1 MQNNLQELTKLNT
14 FGDLP
19 LNRFGHTIVPLSKV
33 KICLFGGSVGDSHK
47 LNYNNETF
55 TYNILTK
62 FWQKINIKNPE
73 TIPNGRAAHAA
84 CTLEEGKMA
93 IYGGSI
99 VNGGLADDI
108 LNIFELNLE
117 CENEGKWDKIESK
130 GTRPGQ
136 RYGHSLNYLK
146 PYLILFGG
154 NLNPQLMND
163 IWLMNMNKKEKD
175 DYTWIKIDIDKEKPI
190 PTERLYHSSCLCENG
205 KYNNNLIIFGG
216 RNSQNKPLNDLWA
229 LTLESKEENEET
241 QNEIIEAIW
250 TELKPINKDNFIPR
264 INHSMLFYKELLL
277 IFGGKSI
284 NQNPIAIEAFD
295 MEKNQLYKFKKL
307 TMNRH
312 TSFIFDK
319 DVYLFGGFNQKNPLP
334 LGDMFKISLNLIFDK
349 SELKKFLFKDEN
361 KNKNN
366 IDLNNQNNDKEK
378 VNYLLSNEVVIGS
391 DKKFFP
397 SNKNN
402 EQDDLNLFKK
412 LSISKLN
419 DENKRIGNL
428 PISEN
433 PLLSKKNQYNIALVE
448 KFLDTLFRPLDW
460 FDKKVTL
467 ELKEKFKFQKDE
479 ISYLA
484 DEVIKII
491 SKENSLIKIRSPCK
505 IFGNI
510 FGIYSDLMRYFES
523 YGNPSDNIQNGDINV
538 MQYIF
543 LGDFCDR
550 GNQSFEVILLLFALK
565 IKYPN
570 FIYLIRGHHE
580 DININEFYGLG
591 EECKQKLK
599 EDIKSEESIFNKINQ
614 VFNYL
619 PFGVLVDNNI
629 LCIHGGIGSSINCL
643 DDISNISRP
652 TQVFQNPENIKQLN
666 ILDLLYS
673 EYDDEEDKDEIN
685 LYNINTLRDKKN
697 KGYIVKYGK
706 KRLEQFIERN
716 NINLIIAS
724 HKFVK
729 EGFCTYC
736 DDKLLNIF
744 SCTNYMNKGNNIGA
758 MIIIGK
764 KTKNKNANI
773 MPKLIGIN
781 DNKNQKE
788 YYRKDRSPSPFK
800 IK

>member
-1 MQNNLQELTKLNT
+1 MDNSLIELTLLNHI
-14 FGDLP
+14 GLKP
-19 LNRFGHTIVPLSKV
+19 QNRFGHTIVPITKTKV
-33 KICLFGGSVGDSHK
+33 CLFGGSVGDSHK

-84 CTLEEGKMA
+84 CALGEGKMV

-117 CENEGKWDKIESK
+117 NENEGQWSTIESK

-154 NLNPQLMND
+154 NINPQLMND
-163 IWLMNMNKKEKD
+163 IWVMNMNKKD
-175 DYTWIKIDIDKEKPI
+175 NYTWIQINIDKEKPI
-190 PTERLYHSSCLCENG
+190 PTERLYHSSCICQNG
-205 KYNNNLIIFGG
+205 KYINNLIIFGG
-216 RNSQNKPLNDLWA
+216 RNSQNKPLNDLWV
-229 LTLESKEENEET
+229 LNLKSEEDNPNEE
-241 QNEIIEAIW
+241 IEAIL

-264 INHSMLFYKELLL
+264 INHSMIFYKEFLL

-319 DVYLFGGFNQKNPLP
+319 DVYFFGGFNQKNPLP
-334 LGDMFKISLNLIFDK
+334 LGDMFKIPLDLIFEE
-349 SELKKFLFKDEN
+349 SELKKILLND

-366 IDLNNQNNDKEK
+366 SDLNQNQNNDKEK

-391 DKKFFP
+391 DNKFFL
-397 SNKNN
+397 SKKNE

-412 LSISKLN
+412 LSITKLN
-419 DENKRIGNL
+419 DENKRIGHV
-428 PISEN
+428 PIAEN

-448 KFLDTLFRPLDW
+448 KFLDALFRPLDW
-460 FDKKVTL
+460 FDKKVTV

-479 ISYLA
+479 IIYLT

-510 FGIYSDLMRYFES
+510 YGLYSDLMRYFES

-599 EDIKSEESIFNKINQ
+599 EDIKNEDSIFNKINQ

-629 LCIHGGIGSSINCL
+629 LCIHGGIGSSINLL

-652 TQVFQNPENIKQLN
+652 TKVFQNPENIQQLN
-666 ILDLLYS
+666 VLDLLYS
-673 EYDDEEDKDEIN
+673 EYDDEEEQDETN
-685 LYNINTLRDKKN
+685 LYRVNTLRDKKN
-697 KGYIVKYGK
+697 KGFIVKYGK

-781 DNKNQKE
+781 ESKSQKE
-788 YYRKDRSPSPFK
+788 HYRKDRSPSPFN

>member
-1 MQNNLQELTKLNT
+1 MDNSLIELTLLNHI
-14 FGDLP
+14 GLKP
-19 LNRFGHTIVPLSKV
+19 QNRFGHTIVPITKTKV
-33 KICLFGGSVGDSHK
+33 CLFGGSVGDSHK

-84 CTLEEGKMA
+84 CALGEGKMV

-117 CENEGKWDKIESK
+117 NENEGQWSTIESK

-154 NLNPQLMND
+154 NINPQLMND
-163 IWLMNMNKKEKD
+163 IWVMNMNKKD
-175 DYTWIKIDIDKEKPI
+175 NYTWIQINIDKEKPI
-190 PTERLYHSSCLCENG
+190 PTERLYHSSCICQNG
-205 KYNNNLIIFGG
+205 KYINNLIIFGG
-216 RNSQNKPLNDLWA
+216 RNSQNKPLNDLWV
-229 LTLESKEENEET
+229 LKLKSEEDNPNEE
-241 QNEIIEAIW
+241 IEAIL

-264 INHSMLFYKELLL
+264 INHSMIFYKEFLL

-319 DVYLFGGFNQKNPLP
+319 DVYFFGGFNQKNPLP
-334 LGDMFKISLNLIFDK
+334 LGDMFKIPLDLIFEE
-349 SELKKFLFKDEN
+349 SELKKILLND

-366 IDLNNQNNDKEK
+366 SDLNQNQNNDKEK

-391 DKKFFP
+391 DNKFFL
-397 SNKNN
+397 SKKNE

-412 LSISKLN
+412 LSITKLN
-419 DENKRIGNL
+419 DENKRIGHV
-428 PISEN
+428 PIAEN

-448 KFLDTLFRPLDW
+448 KFLDALFRPLDW
-460 FDKKVTL
+460 FDKKVTV

-479 ISYLA
+479 IIYLT

-510 FGIYSDLMRYFES
+510 YGLYSDLMRYFES

-599 EDIKSEESIFNKINQ
+599 EDIKNEDSIFNKINQ
-614 VFNYL
+614 AFNYL

-629 LCIHGGIGSSINCL
+629 LCIHGGIGSSINLL

-652 TQVFQNPENIKQLN
+652 TQVFQKPENIQQLN
-666 ILDLLYS
+666 VLDLLYS
-673 EYDDEEDKDEIN
+673 EYDDEEEPDETN
-685 LYNINTLRDKKN
+685 LYRVNTLRDKKN
-697 KGYIVKYGK
+697 KGFIVKYGK
-706 KRLEQFIERN
+706 KRLEVFIERN

-744 SCTNYMNKGNNIGA
+744 SCTNYMDKGNNIGA

-764 KTKNKNANI
+764 KAKNKNANI

-781 DNKNQKE
+781 ESKSQKE
-788 YYRKDRSPSPFK
+788 HYRKDRSPSPFN

>member
-1 MQNNLQELTKLNT
+1 MDSSLIELTLLNHI
-14 FGDLP
+14 GQKP
-19 LNRFGHTIVPLSKV
+19 QNRFGHTIVPITKTKV
-33 KICLFGGSVGDSHK
+33 CLFGGSVGDSHK
-47 LNYNNETF
+47 LNYNNDTF

-84 CTLEEGKMA
+84 CALGEGKMV

-99 VNGGLADDI
+99 ANGGLADDI

-117 CENEGKWDKIESK
+117 NENEGQWSTIETK

-163 IWLMNMNKKEKD
+163 IWVMNMNKKD
-175 DYTWIKIDIDKEKPI
+175 NYTWIKINIDKEKPI
-190 PTERLYHSSCLCENG
+190 PAERLYHSSCLCQNG

-216 RNSQNKPLNDLWA
+216 RNSQNKPLNDLWT
-229 LTLESKEENEET
+229 LTIKSEEENPNEE
-241 QNEIIEAIW
+241 IEAIW
-250 TELKPINKDNFIPR
+250 TELKPINKDYFIPR

-284 NQNPIAIEAFD
+284 NQNPIAIEVFD
-295 MEKNQLYKFKKL
+295 MENIQLYKFKKL

-319 DVYLFGGFNQKNPLP
+319 DVFFFGGFNQKNPLP
-334 LGDMFKISLNLIFDK
+334 LGDMFKIPLDLIFEN
-349 SELKKFLFKDEN
+349 SALKKILLND
-361 KNKNN
+361 KNN
-366 IDLNNQNNDKEK
+366 SGLNNQNQNNDKEK

-397 SNKNN
+397 SSKNE

-412 LSISKLN
+412 LNISKLS
-419 DENKRIGNL
+419 DENKRIGHL
-428 PISEN
+428 PNAEN
-433 PLLSKKNQYNIALVE
+433 PLLSKNNQYNITLVE
-448 KFLDTLFRPLDW
+448 KFLDALFRPLDW
-460 FDKKVTL
+460 YDKKVTV

-479 ISYLA
+479 IIYLT
-484 DEVIKII
+484 DEVIKIL

-510 FGIYSDLMRYFES
+510 YGLYSDLMRYFES

-599 EDIKSEESIFNKINQ
+599 EDIKNEDSIFNKINQ
-614 VFNYL
+614 AFNYL

-629 LCIHGGIGSSINCL
+629 LCIHGGIGSSINLL
-643 DDISNISRP
+643 DDISNIARP
-652 TQVFQNPENIKQLN
+652 TQVFQNPENIQQLN
-666 ILDLLYS
+666 VLDLLYS
-673 EYDDEEDKDEIN
+673 EYDDEEEKDENN
-685 LYNINTLRDKKN
+685 LYSINTLRDKKN
-697 KGYIVKYGK
+697 KGFIVKYRK
-706 KRLEQFIERN
+706 KRLEEFIERN
-716 NINLIIAS
+716 NINLIIAT

-744 SCTNYMNKGNNIGA
+744 SCTNYMDKGNNIGA

-764 KTKNKNANI
+764 KAKNKNANI

-781 DNKNQKE
+781 ESKSQKE
-788 YYRKDRSPSPFK
+788 NYRKDRSPSPFK

>member
-1 MQNNLQELTKLNT
+1 MDNSLIELTLLNHI
-14 FGDLP
+14 GLKP
-19 LNRFGHTIVPLSKV
+19 QNRFGHTIVPITKTKV
-33 KICLFGGSVGDSHK
+33 CLFGGSVGDSHK

-84 CTLEEGKMA
+84 CALGEGKMV

-117 CENEGKWDKIESK
+117 NENEGQWSTIESK

-154 NLNPQLMND
+154 NINPQLMND
-163 IWLMNMNKKEKD
+163 IWVMNMNKKD
-175 DYTWIKIDIDKEKPI
+175 NYTWIQINIDKEKPI
-190 PTERLYHSSCLCENG
+190 PTERLYHSSCICQNG
-205 KYNNNLIIFGG
+205 KYINNLIIFGG
-216 RNSQNKPLNDLWA
+216 RNSQNKPLNDLWV
-229 LTLESKEENEET
+229 LKLKSEEDNPNEE
-241 QNEIIEAIW
+241 IEAIL

-264 INHSMLFYKELLL
+264 INHSMIFYKEFLL

-319 DVYLFGGFNQKNPLP
+319 DVYFFGGFNQKNPLP
-334 LGDMFKISLNLIFDK
+334 LGDMFKIPLDLIFEE
-349 SELKKFLFKDEN
+349 SELKKILLND

-366 IDLNNQNNDKEK
+366 SDLNQNQNNDKEK

-391 DKKFFP
+391 DNKFFL
-397 SNKNN
+397 SKKNE

-412 LSISKLN
+412 LSITKLN
-419 DENKRIGNL
+419 DENKRIGHV
-428 PISEN
+428 PIAEN

-448 KFLDTLFRPLDW
+448 KFLDALFRPLDW
-460 FDKKVTL
+460 FDKKVTV

-479 ISYLA
+479 IIYLT

-510 FGIYSDLMRYFES
+510 YGLYSDLMRYFES

-599 EDIKSEESIFNKINQ
+599 EDIKNEDSIFNKINQ

-629 LCIHGGIGSSINCL
+629 LCIHGGIGSSINLL

-652 TQVFQNPENIKQLN
+652 TQVFQKPENIQQLN
-666 ILDLLYS
+666 VLDLLYS
-673 EYDDEEDKDEIN
+673 EYDDEEEPDETN
-685 LYNINTLRDKKN
+685 LYRVNTLRDKKN
-697 KGYIVKYGK
+697 KGFIVKYGK
-706 KRLEQFIERN
+706 KRLEEFIERN

-744 SCTNYMNKGNNIGA
+744 SCTNYMDKGNNIGA

-764 KTKNKNANI
+764 KAKNKNANI

-781 DNKNQKE
+781 ESKSQKE
-788 YYRKDRSPSPFK
+788 HYRKDRSPSPFN

>member
-1 MQNNLQELTKLNT
+1 MDNSLIELTLLNHI
-14 FGDLP
+14 GLKP
-19 LNRFGHTIVPLSKV
+19 QNRFGHTIVPITKTKV
-33 KICLFGGSVGDSHK
+33 CLFGGSVGDSHK

-84 CTLEEGKMA
+84 CALGEGKMV

-117 CENEGKWDKIESK
+117 NENEGQWSTIESK

-154 NLNPQLMND
+154 NINPQLMND
-163 IWLMNMNKKEKD
+163 IWVMNMNKKD
-175 DYTWIKIDIDKEKPI
+175 NYTWIQINIDKEKPI
-190 PTERLYHSSCLCENG
+190 PTERLYHSSCICQNG
-205 KYNNNLIIFGG
+205 KYINNLIIFGG
-216 RNSQNKPLNDLWA
+216 RNSQNKPLNDLWV
-229 LTLESKEENEET
+229 LKLKSEEDNPNEE
-241 QNEIIEAIW
+241 IEAIL

-264 INHSMLFYKELLL
+264 INHSMIFYKEFLL

-319 DVYLFGGFNQKNPLP
+319 DVYFFGGFNQKNPLP
-334 LGDMFKISLNLIFDK
+334 LGDMFKIPLDLIFEE
-349 SELKKFLFKDEN
+349 SELKKILLND

-366 IDLNNQNNDKEK
+366 SDLNQNQNNDKEK

-391 DKKFFP
+391 DNKFFL
-397 SNKNN
+397 SKKNE

-412 LSISKLN
+412 LSITKLN
-419 DENKRIGNL
+419 DENKRIGHV
-428 PISEN
+428 PIAEN

-448 KFLDTLFRPLDW
+448 KFLDALFRPLDW
-460 FDKKVTL
+460 FDKKVTV

-479 ISYLA
+479 IIYLT

-510 FGIYSDLMRYFES
+510 YGLYSDLMRYFES

-599 EDIKSEESIFNKINQ
+599 EDIKNEDSIFNKINQ
-614 VFNYL
+614 AFNYL

-629 LCIHGGIGSSINCL
+629 LCIHGGIGSSINLL

-652 TQVFQNPENIKQLN
+652 TQVFQKPENIQQLN
-666 ILDLLYS
+666 VLDLLYS
-673 EYDDEEDKDEIN
+673 EYDDEEEPDETN
-685 LYNINTLRDKKN
+685 LYRVNTLRDKKN
-697 KGYIVKYGK
+697 KGFIVKYGK
-706 KRLEQFIERN
+706 KRLEEFIERN

-744 SCTNYMNKGNNIGA
+744 SCTNYMDKGNNIGA

-764 KTKNKNANI
+764 KAKNKNANI

-781 DNKNQKE
+781 ESKSQKE
-788 YYRKDRSPSPFK
+788 HYRKDRSPSPFN

>member
-1 MQNNLQELTKLNT
+1 MDNSLIELTLLNHI
-14 FGDLP
+14 GLKP
-19 LNRFGHTIVPLSKV
+19 QNRFGHTIVPITKTKV
-33 KICLFGGSVGDSHK
+33 CLFGGSVGDSHK

-84 CTLEEGKMA
+84 CALGEGKMV

-117 CENEGKWDKIESK
+117 NENEGQWSTIESK

-154 NLNPQLMND
+154 NINPQLMND
-163 IWLMNMNKKEKD
+163 IWVMNMNKKD
-175 DYTWIKIDIDKEKPI
+175 NYTWIQINIDKEKPI
-190 PTERLYHSSCLCENG
+190 PTERLYHSSCICQNG
-205 KYNNNLIIFGG
+205 KYINNLIIFGG
-216 RNSQNKPLNDLWA
+216 RNSQNKPLNDLWV
-229 LTLESKEENEET
+229 LKLKSEEDNPNEE
-241 QNEIIEAIW
+241 IEAIL

-264 INHSMLFYKELLL
+264 INHSMLFYKEFLL

-319 DVYLFGGFNQKNPLP
+319 DVYFFGGFNQKNPLP
-334 LGDMFKISLNLIFDK
+334 LGDMFKIPLDLIFEE
-349 SELKKFLFKDEN
+349 SELKKILLND

-366 IDLNNQNNDKEK
+366 SDLNQNQNNDKEK

-391 DKKFFP
+391 DNKFFL
-397 SNKNN
+397 SKKNE

-412 LSISKLN
+412 LSITKLN
-419 DENKRIGNL
+419 DENKRIGHV
-428 PISEN
+428 PIAEN

-448 KFLDTLFRPLDW
+448 KFLDALFRPLDW
-460 FDKKVTL
+460 FDKKVIV

-479 ISYLA
+479 IIYLT

-510 FGIYSDLMRYFES
+510 YGLYSDLMRYFES

-599 EDIKSEESIFNKINQ
+599 EDIKNEDSIFNKINQ
-614 VFNYL
+614 AFNYL

-629 LCIHGGIGSSINCL
+629 LCIHGGIGSSINLL

-652 TQVFQNPENIKQLN
+652 TKVFQNPENIQQLN
-666 ILDLLYS
+666 VLDLLYS
-673 EYDDEEDKDEIN
+673 EYDDEEEQDETN
-685 LYNINTLRDKKN
+685 LYRVNTMRDKKN
-697 KGYIVKYGK
+697 KGFIVKYGK
-706 KRLEQFIERN
+706 KRLEEFIERN

-744 SCTNYMNKGNNIGA
+744 SCTNYMDKGNNIGA

-764 KTKNKNANI
+764 KAKNKNANI

-781 DNKNQKE
+781 ESKSQKE
-788 YYRKDRSPSPFK
+788 HYRKDRSPSPFK
-800 IK
+800 I